1 MAQSRRGGEPHL
13 GEWRPRAVLLEEMDD
28 PIGIARFV
36 NRRRWKA
43 KSSRENLA
51 VVLKEVE
58 LDHGAEPSDVSLVG
72 AMNGERW
79 CFPGVGHA
87 PEFLVPV
94 RRFLA
99 EQILGRY
106 LAKLTRK
113 QSGWEPLRDA
123 ARGDI
128 VLSPAPVSAF
138 VGGDGCPYMSGSLAR
153 IANDEGMVFV
163 MFGYVSPPAPSES
176 GSENMGLATSGS
188 SSGVSQL
195 ATDGLS
201 TTMLDERELWLDY
214 REAMVAVREQRLQD
228 LQQRVLE
235 LEETDRQHGQGDVE
249 NEPSRKEREEARKEA
264 EEKTLDAIRALVC
277 AENAGGGEALGETR
291 RLLGASCIKSAASAY
306 TVVAGVAERYA
317 EDGCI
322 TELVK
327 TAVRAVRDVLVMRC
341 HAQVERREKN
351 AFLATVEEAFGRPLD
366 PPLLAVILL
375 AYHKIIRHKFRPFPS
390 KKQVR
395 ILGGGRPRPR
405 RGARTGGDATDGPQ
419 REDGDD
425 HETATRG
432 PLNPTLIPEEEKNG
446 GVVDSSSST
455 SMTDSGDAVYYPNQA
470 GYNLHGAAYYHD
482 DVLYSLD
489 DPGYYHEDDP
499 GYYRE
504 DDPGY
509 YHEFGLWCPPESQ
522 RFSACHGAT
531 W

>member
-1 MAQSRRGGEPHL
+1 MVTPGSSPCAAQPATGASAPD
-13 GEWRPRAVLLEEMDD
+13 VD
-28 PIGIARFV
+28 AR
-36 NRRRWKA
+36 
-43 KSSRENLA
+43 E
-51 VVLKEVE
+51 KEVE
-58 LDHGAEPSDVSLVG
+58 LDHGAEPSEVSLVG

-99 EQILGRY
+99 EQILGKY

-113 QSGWEPLRDA
+113 QSGWEPLRDEA
-123 ARGDI
+123 SGNV

-163 MFGYVSPPAPSES
+163 MFGYVSQPAPSES
-176 GSENMGLATSGS
+176 GSENMGFATSGS
-188 SSGVSQL
+188 SSGASQP

-201 TTMLDERELWLDY
+201 TTMLDERELRLAY

-235 LEETDRQHGQGDVE
+235 LEETERQHGQGNVE
-249 NEPSRKEREEARKEA
+249 NEPSTKEREEARKEA

-327 TAVRAVRDVLVMRC
+327 TAVRAVRDALVTRC
-341 HAQVERREKN
+341 CSQAVAGDRRS
-351 AFLATVEEAFGRPLD
+351 FLETAEQAFGRRLHRELRAV
-366 PPLLAVILL
+366 LLMS
-375 AYHKIIRHKFRPFPS
+375 YHKTSKNASNTFPS
-390 KKQVR
+390 NSQLDTMHR
-395 ILGGGRPRPR
+395 GHPRPPR
-405 RGARTGGDATDGPQ
+405 KGRTGGHAPSGLAFEGSDGHAAETTGLVRPTVRPCCFSASKRAVASAAVSKRGASQPALDA
-419 REDGDD
+419 
-425 HETATRG
+425 
-432 PLNPTLIPEEEKNG
+432 
-446 GVVDSSSST
+446 ST
-455 SMTDSGDAVYYPNQA
+455 SLGASRTLEDAALVQHAQEFRQA
-470 GYNLHGAAYYHD
+470 RDGEWYTIQD
-482 DVLYSLD
+482 
-489 DPGYYHEDDP
+489 
-499 GYYRE
+499 
-504 DDPGY
+504 
-509 YHEFGLWCPPESQ
+509 FM
-522 RFSACHGAT
+522 
-531 W
+531 

>member
-13 GEWRPRAVLLEEMDD
+13 GEWRPRAGLLEEMDD
-28 PIGIARFV
+28 PIGMARFV

-72 AMNGERW
+72 AVHGERW

-99 EQILGRY
+99 EQILGKY

-113 QSGWEPLRDA
+113 QSGWEPLRDEA
-123 ARGDI
+123 TGDV
-128 VLSPAPVSAF
+128 VLSRAPVSAF
-138 VGGDGCPYMSGSLAR
+138 VGGDGRPYMSGSLAR

-163 MFGYVSPPAPSES
+163 MFGYVSPLAPSES

-188 SSGVSQL
+188 SSGASQP

-201 TTMLDERELWLDY
+201 TTMLDERELWLAY

-235 LEETDRQHGQGDVE
+235 LEETERQHGQGNVE

-306 TVVAGVAERYA
+306 TVVAGVAERYQ

-341 HAQVERREKN
+341 HAQVERREKS
-351 AFLATVEEAFGRPLD
+351 AFLASVEEAFGRPLD
-366 PPLLAVILL
+366 QPLVTVILL

-455 SMTDSGDAVYYPNQA
+455 SITDPGDAVYYPNQA

-489 DPGYYHEDDP
+489 DPGYYHES
-499 GYYRE
+499 
-504 DDPGY
+504 
-509 YHEFGLWCPPESQ
+509 GLWCPPESQ

>member
-1 MAQSRRGGEPHL
+1 M
-13 GEWRPRAVLLEEMDD
+13 
-28 PIGIARFV
+28 
-36 NRRRWKA
+36 
-43 KSSRENLA
+43 
-51 VVLKEVE
+51 VLKEVE
-58 LDHGAEPSDVSLVG
+58 LDHGAEPSEVSLVG

-99 EQILGRY
+99 EQILGKY

-113 QSGWEPLRDA
+113 QSGWEPLRDEA
-123 ARGDI
+123 SGNV

-163 MFGYVSPPAPSES
+163 MFGYVSQPAPSES
-176 GSENMGLATSGS
+176 GSENMGFATSGS
-188 SSGVSQL
+188 SSGASQP

-201 TTMLDERELWLDY
+201 TTMLDERELRLAY

-228 LQQRVLE
+228 LQQFVLE
-235 LEETDRQHGQGDVE
+235 LEETERQHGQGNVE

-306 TVVAGVAERYA
+306 MLVTDVAERYE

-341 HAQVERREKN
+341 HAHMERREKS

-366 PPLLAVILL
+366 QPLVTVILL

-489 DPGYYHEDDP
+489 DPGYYHE
-499 GYYRE
+499 
-504 DDPGY
+504 
-509 YHEFGLWCPPESQ
+509 FGLWCPPESQ

>member
-51 VVLKEVE
+51 VVKEVE
-58 LDHGAEPSDVSLVG
+58 PDHGAEPSEVSLVG

-99 EQILGRY
+99 EQILGKY

-113 QSGWEPLRDA
+113 QSGWEPLRDEA
-123 ARGDI
+123 SGNV

-163 MFGYVSPPAPSES
+163 MFAHVSPPAPSES
-176 GSENMGLATSGS
+176 GSENMGEATSGS
-188 SSGVSQL
+188 SSGASQP

-201 TTMLDERELWLDY
+201 TTMLDERELWLAY

-235 LEETDRQHGQGDVE
+235 LEETERQHGQGNVE

-264 EEKTLDAIRALVC
+264 EEKTLDAIRALES

-306 TVVAGVAERYA
+306 TVVAGVAERYE

-366 PPLLAVILL
+366 PSLLAVILL

-405 RGARTGGDATDGPQ
+405 RRARTGGDATDGPQ

-455 SMTDSGDAVYYPNQA
+455 SITDPGDAVYYPNQA
-470 GYNLHGAAYYHD
+470 GYNLHGAVYYHD
-482 DVLYSLD
+482 DVLYSL
-489 DPGYYHEDDP
+489 
-499 GYYRE
+499 

>member
-1 MAQSRRGGEPHL
+1 
-13 GEWRPRAVLLEEMDD
+13 
-28 PIGIARFV
+28 
-36 NRRRWKA
+36 
-43 KSSRENLA
+43 
-51 VVLKEVE
+51 
-58 LDHGAEPSDVSLVG
+58 
-72 AMNGERW
+72 
-79 CFPGVGHA
+79 
-87 PEFLVPV
+87 
-94 RRFLA
+94 
-99 EQILGRY
+99 
-106 LAKLTRK
+106 
-113 QSGWEPLRDA
+113 
-123 ARGDI
+123 
-128 VLSPAPVSAF
+128 
-138 VGGDGCPYMSGSLAR
+138 MSGSSAR

-163 MFGYVSPPAPSES
+163 MIDHVYPPAQFETA
-176 GSENMGLATSGS
+176 SENMAEATTGS
-188 SSGVSQL
+188 SRGASQL
-195 ATDGLS
+195 ATDGS
-201 TTMLDERELWLDY
+201 GTAGAHQRTTKLDEWELALDY
-214 REAMVAVREQRLQD
+214 REAMVELREECVLALEQRLSQ
-228 LQQRVLE
+228 
-235 LEETDRQHGQGDVE
+235 LEETERQHGQGNVE

-306 TVVAGVAERYA
+306 TVVAGVAERYL
-317 EDGCI
+317 EDGRI
-322 TELVK
+322 TRLVK

-341 HAQVERREKN
+341 HAQVERREKS

-366 PPLLAVILL
+366 QPLVTVILL

-455 SMTDSGDAVYYPNQA
+455 SMTDSGDAVYYPNQPVTF
-470 GYNLHGAAYYHD
+470 YPNLHGAAYYHD
-482 DVLYSLD
+482 DVLYSLDDAVYD

-509 YHEFGLWCPPESQ
+509 YHDFGLWCPRQSR